1 MKTIRMLG
9 RIAVPASLML
19 LAACQNMPGK
29 NGSTGPSTSS
39 TAAGAA
45 TSSTGE
51 APPLATGKTEERVT
65 QQGASVAVFLADTQ
79 LQKGWTEVKLADGN
93 LYVNPRP
100 VLTRADLTGI
110 RAGANKEGTGLL
122 ALELNSAAKKKVTDI
137 TTQNPN
143 KRLVLVVGRTMMAAP
158 GYSRPVTSQELVFA
172 VGTEQNAT
180 AAARAIAG
188 SNADSQRAPAASPA
202 PASSAPS
209 SDAAKPR

>member
-9 RIAVPASLML
+9 RIVVPASLML

-29 NGSTGPSTSS
+29 HGTTGSS
-39 TAAGAA
+39 TTAGAA
-45 TSSTGE
+45 TSSTSA
-51 APPLATGKTEERVT
+51 APTPAAGAAGQAEEHAA

-100 VLTRADLTGI
+100 VLTRADLTGV

-122 ALELNSAAKKKVTDI
+122 ALELNSAAKQKVTDI

-158 GYSRPVTSQELVFA
+158 GYSRPVTTQELVFA

-188 SNADSQRAPAASPA
+188 SNADSQQAPAASPA

-209 SDAAKPR
+209 SNSAKPR

>member
-1 MKTIRMLG
+1 
-9 RIAVPASLML
+9 ML
-19 LAACQNMPGK
+19 LAACQNMTGK
-29 NGSTGPSTSS
+29 HGSAGPSTSS
-39 TAAGAA
+39 SATGAAAPSASAAAAPSAGAA
-45 TSSTGE
+45 GQ
-51 APPLATGKTEERVT
+51 TE
-65 QQGASVAVFLADTQ
+65 QYAAQHGASVAVFLADTQ
-79 LQKGWTEVKLADGN
+79 QQKDWTPVKLADGT

-122 ALELNSAAKKKVTDI
+122 ALELNSSAKQKITDI

-188 SNADSQRAPAASPA
+188 SDAGSQQAPAASPA
-202 PASSAPS
+202 PAPSAPS
-209 SDAAKPR
+209 SSASKPR